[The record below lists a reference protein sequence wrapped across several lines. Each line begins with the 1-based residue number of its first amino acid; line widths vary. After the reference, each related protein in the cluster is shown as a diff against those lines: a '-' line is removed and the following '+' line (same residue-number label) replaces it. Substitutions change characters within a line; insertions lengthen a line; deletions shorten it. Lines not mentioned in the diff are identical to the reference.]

1 MDKKVEVEQAK
12 AFLQGRRLDDT
23 DNAVLISRHVTHFE
37 VDFVGDCKLIYIYV
51 CVWQRCPLLFPLANA
66 DGASL

>member
-37 VDFVGDCKLIYIYV
+37 VDLYKCGWSSVFRQFRTV
-51 CVWQRCPLLFPLANA
+51 
-66 DGASL
+66 